1 MCFVPSQAT
10 LSPQRTLPS
19 ILRHVRDSSDRRVKA
34 ICEEAEQAL
43 DPDNVAGDDFG
54 PPSVSQ
60 SVGAALPLALPRR
73 RALAEGRIDL
83 ASRKQPWSAMVILP
97 QASGESIACFR

>member
-1 MCFVPSQAT
+1 MIMCFVPSQAT

-19 ILRHVRDSSDRRVKA
+19 ILRHVRDSSDRGVKA

-60 SVGAALPLALPRR
+60 SVGAALPRR
-73 RALAEGRIDL
+73 RAEGRIDSP
-83 ASRKQPWSAMVILP
+83 ARKPALERNGDP
-97 QASGESIACFR
+97 PPGGTSIACFR